1 MYVLTGFLAAGPVV
15 VREDAAAGLVDVLE
29 AVDEAVGLVTDLD
42 GVAVVDL
49 VAAADLA
56 AVVELVTL
64 VDRVVA
70 LVVVIGA
77 FVTLGLT
84 SEVEAG
90 PFFNGGAL
98 DAPEPG
104 LDVLAG
110 EAVLEL
116 VADRTAPIFLSSLAE
131 AAVVRLVVVVVLGTG
146 ALVVAVAEPVLGA
159 DVVLETGAGLVE
171 VVVLV
176 VLGAVAEDEVEED
189 VVVVGLVLGFT
200 STFGTWSAEIV
211 VLKNVE
217 FL

>member
-116 VADRTAPIFLSSLAE
+116 VADLTAPIFLSSLAE

-200 STFGTWSAEIV
+200 STFGTWSAE
-211 VLKNVE
+211 NC
-217 FL
+217 FF

>member
-1 MYVLTGFLAAGPVV
+1 M
-15 VREDAAAGLVDVLE
+15 AAALL
-29 AVDEAVGLVTDLD
+29 
-42 GVAVVDL
+42 
-49 VAAADLA
+49 

-64 VDRVVA
+64 LDRVVA
-70 LVVVIGA
+70 RVVVIGA

-84 SEVEAG
+84 SDEVEAG
-90 PFFNGGAL
+90 PFFNGVPPAL
-98 DAPEPG
+98 DDAPEAG

-131 AAVVRLVVVVVLGTG
+131 AAADVVRLVVVVLGTG

-211 VLKNVE
+211 FFKC
-217 FL
+217 

>member
-49 VAAADLA
+49 VAAAVLA

-200 STFGTWSAEIV
+200 STFGTWFAE
-211 VLKNVE
+211 NC
-217 FL
+217 F